1 MRFGTMM
8 TAVMAAG
15 LLATGAQARTQDQSP
30 AGDGQ
35 YRAALERMITRTA
48 EGTCP
53 DDVMGADLL
62 AACQTQVEQMS
73 EGLKSLGA
81 IVSMRLIKV
90 EGEGADR
97 LETYAVAFAS
107 GETLTWGIGGL
118 VDGKFATAYAR
129 S

>member
-1 MRFGTMM
+1 MRFGMMM
-8 TAVMAAG
+8 TAFMAAG
-15 LLATGAQARTQDQSP
+15 LLATGAQAQTQAPP
-30 AGDGQ
+30 AAGEGQ

-53 DDVMGADLL
+53 DDVMGAELL

-81 IVSMRLIKV
+81 IVSMRLV
-90 EGEGADR
+90 SVQGEGAER
-97 LETYAVAFAS
+97 LETYAVQFAS
-107 GETLTWGIGGL
+107 GETLNWGIGGL

-129 S
+129 G